1 MIFEAVTD
9 VDIRIVRARWLW
21 LHAVWGENPDEVEV
35 ARAAIDVLLERRYEI
50 TQAAAAVV

>member
-21 LHAVWGENPDEVEV
+21 LHAVSGDNSDEVEV
-35 ARAAIDVLLERRYEI
+35 ARAAIDVLLEHRYQI
-50 TQAAAAVV
+50 TQAAAAIV